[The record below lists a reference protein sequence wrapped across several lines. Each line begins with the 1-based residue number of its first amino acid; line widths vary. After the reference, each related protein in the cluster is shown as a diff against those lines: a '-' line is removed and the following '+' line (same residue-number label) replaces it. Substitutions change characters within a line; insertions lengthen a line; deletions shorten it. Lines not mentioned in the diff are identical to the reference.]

1 MKKWMS
7 WMLVCALLCSL
18 AAVPAAAADE
28 TAAASAETEE
38 TVSVTFEDVQ
48 GLECQEAVEALA
60 SMGIVGG
67 YPDGTFRPEQ
77 TINRAE
83 VAKMVVT
90 ALGYNDGGL
99 AVYTGTL
106 SDTAGH

>member
-48 GLECQEAVEALA
+48 GLACQEAVEALA

-67 YPDGTFRPEQ
+67 YPDGTFRPGADHQ
-77 TINRAE
+77 PRR
-83 VAKMVVT
+83 
-90 ALGYNDGGL
+90 GGQNGCYCTRL
-99 AVYTGTL
+99 QRRRDWPCTPAR
-106 SDTAGH
+106 